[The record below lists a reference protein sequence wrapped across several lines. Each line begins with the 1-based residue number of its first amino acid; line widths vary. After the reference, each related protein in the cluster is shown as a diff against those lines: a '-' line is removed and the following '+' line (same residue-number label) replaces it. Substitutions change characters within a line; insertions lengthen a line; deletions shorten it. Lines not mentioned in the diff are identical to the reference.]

1 MRVRV
6 PTDVDMADR
15 IFAGLTAR
23 QLAILGGHG
32 LLLLALYVTLGERIP
47 LPLLGVVAVP
57 VCLLGLLWATTSAEG
72 TTWERIGVAA
82 LRHFARPR
90 RRVLAPEGI
99 PELPAWAGEIGA
111 LAPLEFPAQGASP
124 DGHVDLGDEGAAAI
138 CRASS
143 VNFALR
149 SETEQR
155 ALVEGFAR
163 LLNAL
168 DAPVQ
173 FLVRSNRVDIRGMVE
188 VIEERAGGLPH
199 PALEAAALEHAG
211 FLRSLGARRDAL
223 SRQVLL
229 CFREPGAVPR
239 RRPRG
244 SGTGSRRPRLS
255 FGGWES
261 ASSGSKGGSPPI
273 SWREPRI
280 PSPSHLERE
289 LGHRR
294 APWRGA
300 GETPFVNLRVRRL
313 DRALDSGWRRGSP
326 RRT

>member
-6 PTDVDMADR
+6 PADVDMADR

-32 LLLLALYVTLGERIP
+32 LLLLVLYVTLGERIP

-57 VCLLGLLWATTSAEG
+57 ICLLGLLWATTSAEG
-72 TTWERIGVAA
+72 TTWEWIGVAA

-99 PELPAWAGEIGA
+99 PQLPAWAGEIGA
-111 LAPLEFPAQGASP
+111 LAPLDFPAQGASP

-143 VNFALR
+143 LNFALR

-173 FLVRSNRVDIRGMVE
+173 FLVRSNRVDIRGLVE
-188 VIEERAGGLPH
+188 GIEERAGGLPH

-229 CFREPGAVPR
+229 CFREPG
-239 RRPRG
+239 
-244 SGTGSRRPRLS
+244 
-255 FGGWES
+255 
-261 ASSGSKGGSPPI
+261 GSPEEAA
-273 SWREPRI
+273 SR
-280 PSPSHLERE
+280 
-289 LGHRR
+289 LGHRVEEAAALLRGMGIRVVRLEGEEATDLLAR
-294 APWRGA
+294 ATDSESEPPRAGVGPSTGA
-300 GETPFVNLRVRRL
+300 VE
-313 DRALDSGWRRGSP
+313 GSW
-326 RRT
+326 